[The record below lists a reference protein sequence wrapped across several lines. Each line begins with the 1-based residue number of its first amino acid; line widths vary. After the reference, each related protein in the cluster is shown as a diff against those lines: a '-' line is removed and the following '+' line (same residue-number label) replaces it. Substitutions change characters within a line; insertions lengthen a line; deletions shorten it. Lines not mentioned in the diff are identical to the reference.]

1 VSSAPLLEQGQSVAR
16 ASVAVEASISL
27 PSRVAGQLPRVN
39 HVSIVSSS
47 QDYLASE
54 IPIEQFELTRVRVP
68 AWPHPPQSVSTRG
81 IPEGRFGIA
90 VILLIYRK
98 CKLGRNGL
106 PEGGVRAG

>member
-68 AWPHPPQSVSTRG
+68 AWPPPPPVCVHPRDSRG
-81 IPEGRFGIA
+81 TFWDCGNFIN
-90 VILLIYRK
+90 L
-98 CKLGRNGL
+98 
-106 PEGGVRAG
+106 